1 MIHTLINLLAS
12 FYESNDLRR
21 AETIARSIHTA
32 VPEDQVSLKFL
43 GIVYYRTG
51 RIKDAIRLFDQV
63 QCRQQASLAADGAA
77 AEHRLPAVASAVAAF
92 SLEAAR
98 RVPYL
103 AQAWLELGNALQKM
117 RSFDCAASARRLA
130 QVAQPALA

>member
-1 MIHTLINLLAS
+1 MIHTLINLLGS
-12 FYESNDLRR
+12 FYESNDLSR

-32 VPEDQVSLKFL
+32 IPEDQVSLKFL

-63 QCRQQASLAADGAA
+63 ECRQDAALV
-77 AEHRLPAVASAVAAF
+77 AEAQRPPSGSPGVGSAVLAC
-92 SLEAAR
+92 SLEARR

-103 AQAWLELGNALQKM
+103 AQAWQDLGKALHQL
-117 RSFDCAASARRLA
+117 RSFDRSRQLCGAL
-130 QVAQPALA
+130 PALG

>member
-21 AETIARSIHTA
+21 AEAIARSLHTA
-32 VPEDQVSLKFL
+32 IPGDQVSLKFL

-51 RIKDAIRLFDQV
+51 RIKDAIRLFDFI
-63 QCRQQASLAADGAA
+63 QCRHAGARPEAQSVSVNVDSAA
-77 AEHRLPAVASAVAAF
+77 AACSQ
-92 SLEAAR
+92 EARR

-103 AQAWLELGNALQKM
+103 AQAWQELGSALQKI
-117 RSFDCAASARRLA
+117 RPFDCGAAS
-130 QVAQPALA
+130 QPA